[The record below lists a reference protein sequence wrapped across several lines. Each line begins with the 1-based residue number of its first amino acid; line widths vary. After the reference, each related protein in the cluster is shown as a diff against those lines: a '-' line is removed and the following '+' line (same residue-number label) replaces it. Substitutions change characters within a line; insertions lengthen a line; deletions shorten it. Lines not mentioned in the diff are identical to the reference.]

1 MEYLSVTFLDMVKQ
15 PTSSLYPEKTKNK
28 FIAALR
34 SCSDVLWT
42 LAHPEGYYVWEYDWA
57 KAPVFGNRDNREDRL
72 TISLNAEVPGA
83 TMIEIRARYEDW
95 VQGKATEKANWV
107 GPDFGK
113 KAEE

>member
-1 MEYLSVTFLDMVKQ
+1 MKTGCKVKHIR
-15 PTSSLYPEKTKNK
+15 T
-28 FIAALR
+28 AAQ
-34 SCSDVLWT
+34 CSDKLI
-42 LAHPEGYYVWEYDWA
+42 LGLFRI
-57 KAPVFGNRDNREDRL
+57 KAVSRL
-72 TISLNAEVPGA
+72 FHHIQEVTGA

>member
-1 MEYLSVTFLDMVKQ
+1 MVKQ
-15 PTSSLYPEKTKNK
+15 PTNSLYPEKTKNK

-57 KAPVFGNRDNREDRL
+57 KAPTFGNRDNREDRL

-83 TMIEIRARYEDW
+83 TMIEISARYENW

>member
-1 MEYLSVTFLDMVKQ
+1 M
-15 PTSSLYPEKTKNK
+15 
-28 FIAALR
+28 
-34 SCSDVLWT
+34 
-42 LAHPEGYYVWEYDWA
+42 
-57 KAPVFGNRDNREDRL
+57 